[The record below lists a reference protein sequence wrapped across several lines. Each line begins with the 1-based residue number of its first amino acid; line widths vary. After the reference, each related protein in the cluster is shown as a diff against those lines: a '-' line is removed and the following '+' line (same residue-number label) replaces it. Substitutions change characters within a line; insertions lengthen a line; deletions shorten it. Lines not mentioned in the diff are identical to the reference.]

1 MVSPSAL
8 QTMEAARIMTFFIS
22 KTRQLLMLGIVL
34 LSAWCTP
41 ALAAPTIGVVQGS
54 LERIGQHVEKIV
66 LSNGLRVIVF
76 HRPQAPVFAG
86 QVWVRVGGVDEI
98 PGSTGISHMLEHMAF
113 KGTNVVG
120 TTDSKREAELLER
133 LEKRIKELESP
144 ALSSKD
150 EQVHQIQTELSKLWE
165 EDEFTHL
172 YQLRGADGLNAG
184 TTTDYTVYMV
194 KMPKT
199 AFEFWCW
206 MESERLVNPVF
217 RQFYKE
223 REVVLEERR
232 TRTDDSPGGKMY
244 EVLLATAYLA
254 HPSRLP
260 VIGWRSDLERLTA
273 SATRAFYDTY
283 YRPDNMVI
291 ALAGDIDLEQARPML
306 EKYFGRIPK
315 SDKPLPEVTTVEPDQ
330 LGEREAV
337 VEFESNPMFMMAYH
351 KPVFPHPDD
360 APFTILHELL
370 SSGRSSLLVREF
382 VQRRKIARGVYTSE
396 GPSER
401 FPTLFYVGASPV
413 DGVTSA
419 KLRDELQ
426 QAIDRVAE
434 EGFREEDIAGA
445 KRRLR
450 VSFLSNLTSNY
461 GMARLLARSELLWG
475 DWKILLKFYDD
486 LEKVTN
492 EDIKRVL
499 KEYITPSNRTFV
511 EVVDKRSEGE
521 NKL

>member
-1 MVSPSAL
+1 MSYLLDKVLKRAVYCVL
-8 QTMEAARIMTFFIS
+8 AAM
-22 KTRQLLMLGIVL
+22 LLLAPEVVRAVPPGSGIVK
-34 LSAWCTP
+34 
-41 ALAAPTIGVVQGS
+41 GS
-54 LERIGQHVEKIV
+54 LERIEQHVEKLV

-76 HRPQAPVFAG
+76 RRPQAPVFAG

-113 KGTNVVG
+113 KGTTVVG
-120 TTDSKREAELLER
+120 SKDYEREAKLLAELEAR
-133 LEKRIKELESP
+133 VNELESP
-144 ALSSKD
+144 ALASSD
-150 EQVHQIQTELSKLWE
+150 EKVKALQEQLSEVWE
-165 EDEFTHL
+165 EDAFTHL

-184 TTTDYTVYMV
+184 TSTDYTVYMV

-206 MESERLVNPVF
+206 MESERLLNPVF

-232 TRTDDSPGGKMY
+232 TRTEDSPGGKMY

-254 HPSRLP
+254 HPNRLP

-273 SATRAFYDTY
+273 SGTKDFYNAY
-283 YRPDNMVI
+283 YRPDNMVV

-315 SDKPLPEVTTVEPDQ
+315 AERPLREVTTVEPEQ
-330 LGEREAV
+330 LGEREAQ
-337 VEFESNPMFMMAYH
+337 VEFDSQPMFMMAYH

-360 APFTILHELL
+360 AAFTLLHELL

-401 FPTLFYVGASPV
+401 FPTLFYLGGSPV
-413 DGVTSA
+413 DGVTSVE
-419 KLRDELQ
+419 LRDELQ
-426 QAIDRVAE
+426 KAIDRVAE
-434 EGFREEDIAGA
+434 EGFRDEDIAGA
-445 KRRLR
+445 KRRIK

-475 DWKILLKFYDD
+475 DWRTLLKFYDD
-486 LEKVTN
+486 IENVSN

-499 KEYITPSNRTFV
+499 KEYIKPGNRTFV
-511 EVVDKRSEGE
+511 EIVGKSSEGE
-521 NKL
+521 SQS